1 MDLETKVQYLTGVGP
16 KMAEKLERLGIRSIR
31 DLLFY
36 YPRRWDDF
44 SCPRS
49 IAGLRIGDEAIIRAK
64 VESIKQNRTHK
75 KWMSLIEVSLTDET
89 GEIKA
94 VWFNQPYLMNLLK
107 PEDEW
112 LVAGKVNWD
121 FKNKCK
127 TFSPTQLE
135 KDPVILPVYPET
147 EGLTSKYLRK
157 IIKPLLMNIDSLV
170 TDHLPNDIIAQW
182 QLIDLLSAVKQVHF
196 PMSNESLD
204 KAKARLGFDELFL
217 IALRFL
223 NIKKELEENNAPKM
237 EIDEKVLKEF
247 VAKLPYKLTNAQR
260 KSAWAIIKDLNQ
272 PVPMN
277 RLLEGDVGSGKTVV
291 AAMAALVSAKNKYQ
305 TVWLAP
311 TEILANQHFET
322 MTNLFKDD
330 DISVGL
336 VTSNQR
342 KQNKE
347 KRSKN
352 KGKEILNSNVVIG
365 THALIQKDIH
375 IPNLGL
381 IIIDEQHRFGVK
393 QRAYLRTAENG
404 QRKTVIPHLL
414 SMTATPIPRTLA
426 LALYGDL
433 DISIIDELPAGRQ
446 NIETRVVDNANR
458 QKAYDFIR
466 SEIENG
472 RQAFVICP
480 LIEAK
485 EHQMINLFDADRKS
499 AVREFEKL
507 SKNIFPDLKIGLMH
521 GRLKSKEK
529 DEVMQKFKNR
539 KIDILVSTA
548 VIEVGID
555 IPNATVMM
563 IESAERF
570 GLAQLHQ
577 FRGRVGRG
585 KHQSYCFLFSDSNSE
600 QTRERL
606 NAMSRSNNGFELAQK
621 DLVLRGPGEMVG
633 LRQSGLADLRMA
645 NLSDTI
651 MVGKARRA
659 AEKIIKDGL
668 DKYPKLQARIK
679 EFEGERHLE

>member
-1 MDLETKVQYLTGVGP
+1 
-16 KMAEKLERLGIRSIR
+16 
-31 DLLFY
+31 
-36 YPRRWDDF
+36 
-44 SCPRS
+44 
-49 IAGLRIGDEAIIRAK
+49 
-64 VESIKQNRTHK
+64 
-75 KWMSLIEVSLTDET
+75 
-89 GEIKA
+89 
-94 VWFNQPYLMNLLK
+94 
-107 PEDEW
+107 
-112 LVAGKVNWD
+112 
-121 FKNKCK
+121 
-127 TFSPTQLE
+127 
-135 KDPVILPVYPET
+135 
-147 EGLTSKYLRK
+147 
-157 IIKPLLMNIDSLV
+157 
-170 TDHLPNDIIAQW
+170 
-182 QLIDLLSAVKQVHF
+182 
-196 PMSNESLD
+196 
-204 KAKARLGFDELFL
+204 
-217 IALRFL
+217 
-223 NIKKELEENNAPKM
+223 
-237 EIDEKVLKEF
+237 
-247 VAKLPYKLTNAQR
+247 
-260 KSAWAIIKDLNQ
+260 
-272 PVPMN
+272 
-277 RLLEGDVGSGKTVV
+277 
-291 AAMAALVSAKNKYQ
+291 
-305 TVWLAP
+305 
-311 TEILANQHFET
+311 
-322 MTNLFKDD
+322 
-330 DISVGL
+330 
-336 VTSNQR
+336 
-342 KQNKE
+342 
-347 KRSKN
+347 
-352 KGKEILNSNVVIG
+352 
-365 THALIQKDIH
+365 
-375 IPNLGL
+375 
-381 IIIDEQHRFGVK
+381 
-393 QRAYLRTAENG
+393 
-404 QRKTVIPHLL
+404 
-414 SMTATPIPRTLA
+414 MTATPIPRTLA

-621 DLVLRGPGEMVG
+621 DLELRGPGEMVG